1 MNHAIHSSQ
10 PARVA
15 RATPEPGGRPRGAGD
30 PTSPVE
36 TSRRRHEIVKSLS
49 SWAAAIAA
57 AALGFWL
64 TEGTSYHQVAIAF
77 LTVLVT
83 LAVTLALLE
92 GLWRGLAYAF
102 TFRGRMRSRASRDD
116 DSSGWSDRS

>member
-1 MNHAIHSSQ
+1 MNHAIHSSR

-15 RATPEPGGRPRGAGD
+15 RATPEPGDRPRGVSD
-30 PTSPVE
+30 PTSPVA
-36 TSRRRHEIVKSLS
+36 TSRRRREIVKSLS

-64 TEGTSYHQVAIAF
+64 TEGTSYHQLAIAF

-83 LAVTLALLE
+83 LALALALLE
-92 GLWRGLAYAF
+92 GIWRLLAYAF
-102 TFRGRMRSRASRDD
+102 GSDDAGRRRARPGGD
-116 DSSGWSDRS
+116 